1 MRRARGAALPALAAL
16 IIAVV
21 LYHLPLNG
29 IFCYRKVIVLF
40 SMAVAVVRAQVQ
52 QEPFLETTEG
62 TGINITCSHPEIQN
76 SQTIY
81 WYRQLPGRGP
91 ELFVS
96 IHKDSKEL
104 PDSAGRVWVSA
115 DRRRSALWLGRPR
128 RGDAAVYYCAI
139 RGSSFTKLTFG
150 SGTRLSIQPKVTP
163 SPSVYRLTSKDAQ
176 GLEMCLITD
185 YSPEK
190 LTLSSAEQHTSAV
203 VGVAAAGSSEE
214 ESSYLS
220 TFWARRDEL
229 HCAASHEGFGELQGE
244 DPESGASAVC
254 VTGLSLHFRT
264 DQHLNTLSLSQLGLK
279 IILMK
284 GIIFNVLMTVLMW
297 KKKED

>member
-1 MRRARGAALPALAAL
+1 MRRARAAGLPALAVLL
-16 IIAVV
+16 IV
-21 LYHLPLNG
+21 
-29 IFCYRKVIVLF
+29 
-40 SMAVAVVRAQVQ
+40 AVARAQVQ

-62 TGINITCSHPEIQN
+62 TGINITCSHPKIQ
-76 SQTIY
+76 SSELIY

-91 ELFVS
+91 ELLMS
-96 IHKDSKEL
+96 IHKDSKKM
-104 PDSAGRVWVSA
+104 PDNAGQLSVSA
-115 DRRRSALWLGRPR
+115 DRRSSWLWLAEPR
-128 RGDAAVYYCAI
+128 RGDAAVYYCALGKS
-139 RGSSFTKLTFG
+139 RKERSGWKVTFG
-150 SGTRLSIQPKVTP
+150 SGTQLVVKPEVTP

-190 LTLSSAEQHTSAV
+190 LTVSSAEQHTSAV
-203 VGVAAAGSSEE
+203 VGVATDGDSE

-220 TFWARRDEL
+220 TYWATSDHL
-229 HCAASHEGFGELQGE
+229 HCAASHEGFGELEGE

-264 DQHLNTLSLSQLGLK
+264 DEHLNTISLSQLGLK

-284 GIIFNVLMTVLMW
+284 GIIFNVLMTVLVW
-297 KKKED
+297 KKKKD